1 MTLEDQ
7 GVFKGFWVGFWPKV
21 SLVDQS
27 GSLGVVD
34 DVFEVMA
41 QVDCRLTKVNSVDRI
56 IKVNEPG

>member
-1 MTLEDQ
+1 
-7 GVFKGFWVGFWPKV
+7 
-21 SLVDQS
+21 VDQS